1 MDNGENAAVV
11 AVLVIVVAVILA
23 TVVVHFGLI
32 VLRYV

>member
-1 MDNGENAAVV
+1 MDNGEDAAVV
-11 AVLVIVVAVILA
+11 AVLIIAVAVILA

>member
-1 MDNGENAAVV
+1 MDNGEDAAVV

-23 TVVVHFGLI
+23 TAVIHFGFI